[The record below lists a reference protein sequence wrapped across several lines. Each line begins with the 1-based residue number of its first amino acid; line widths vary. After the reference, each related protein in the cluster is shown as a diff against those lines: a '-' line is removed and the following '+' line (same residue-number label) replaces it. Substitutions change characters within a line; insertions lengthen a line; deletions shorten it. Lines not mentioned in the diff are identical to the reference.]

1 MNSHQNMKNHFQSA
15 IKGEIGMKNETITSK
30 IGPTFTNVSLRYLPQ
45 HLINAYYVLRHMKT
59 RDYKIKL
66 LYCLNYF
73 RSVQKRMMLDLREF
87 GTRERIYGDQV
98 QPYIAPT
105 EASRAAQRNV
115 NTQFSKNLKE

>member
-1 MNSHQNMKNHFQSA
+1 M
-15 IKGEIGMKNETITSK
+15 
-30 IGPTFTNVSLRYLPQ
+30 PQ
-45 HLINAYYVLRHMKT
+45 HLITAFYVLRHMKS

-98 QPYIAPT
+98 QPFVAPT
-105 EASRAAQRNV
+105 EAGRAAKMNV
-115 NTQFSKNLKE
+115 STNFA